1 MFTYV
6 KVGNY
11 RSLGELWFDLT
22 DKTNQPKNLVV
33 VYGKNGIGKSNLL
46 TIFQLL
52 CETFTTL
59 DRKELLESIAN
70 DLENLDDYFLESFKS
85 HIQDMK
91 AIIHNNKL
99 VDSNNNM
106 IVEFGFKLDGK
117 DGKYIIETNDTE
129 IVYEKLEYVLTVR
142 KGTYFEFGRGKKHLN
157 SKVFLDS
164 GCNATLLEEVQKYW
178 GKHTFLAILL
188 HELKTKNEDYYKEN
202 IISSL
207 NNIINFLR
215 GVSYRVSYGG
225 SSDECK
231 PAVLANNIGDIFS
244 GIISEKH
251 EDVLQEKEEML
262 NGFLCRVF
270 DDIKK
275 VYYRKKVVKRGINY
289 QLMIRKNIQGCIRDI
304 DYRMESTGAT
314 KLIAILPHLI
324 HACNGGVAVIDEF
337 DVSIDEVL
345 SKQLL
350 MSLYSHVDGQIIL
363 TSHNTLLMDK
373 SIPRNCFYGMRVEE
387 DGSKTVKCM
396 LDYNN
401 KIGDKNKMQNLYYS
415 KILGVGE
422 TEEEL
427 KDLFDFK
434 VEPLVSSKD

>member
-1 MFTYV
+1 MFTMFTYV

-11 RSLGELWFDLT
+11 RSLGELSFDLT
-22 DKTNQPKNLVV
+22 DKTNQPKNMVV

-46 TIFQLL
+46 TTFQILR
-52 CETFTTL
+52 ETFTTL

-70 DLENLDDYFLESFKS
+70 DLENLDDYFLESLKN
-85 HIQDMK
+85 HMQDMK

-99 VDSNNNM
+99 VDSKENM
-106 IVEFGFKLDGK
+106 ILEFGFRLDGK
-117 DGKYIIETNDTE
+117 DGKYVIETNDTE

-157 SKVFLDS
+157 NKVFVDT

-178 GKHTFLAILL
+178 GKHTFIAILL
-188 HELKTKNEDYYKEN
+188 HELKTKNKDYYEGN
-202 IISSL
+202 ITDSL
-207 NNIINFLR
+207 QSIVNFLR
-215 GVSYRVSYGG
+215 SVSYKVSYGG
-225 SSDECK
+225 SNDECK
-231 PAVLANNIGDIFS
+231 PPVIANDIGDVFS
-244 GIISEKH
+244 GVISEIH
-251 EDVLQEKEEML
+251 ESVLQKNEEML
-262 NGFLCRVF
+262 NCFLCKIF

-275 VYYRKKVVKRGINY
+275 VYYKKKTVKRGIGY
-289 QLMIRKNIQGCIRDI
+289 QLMISKNIQGCVRDI

-314 KLIAILPHLI
+314 KLIAILPYLI

-350 MSLYSHVDGQIIL
+350 KSLYNHVDGQIIL

-427 KDLFDFK
+427 IDLFDFK
-434 VEPLVSSKD
+434 VEEE